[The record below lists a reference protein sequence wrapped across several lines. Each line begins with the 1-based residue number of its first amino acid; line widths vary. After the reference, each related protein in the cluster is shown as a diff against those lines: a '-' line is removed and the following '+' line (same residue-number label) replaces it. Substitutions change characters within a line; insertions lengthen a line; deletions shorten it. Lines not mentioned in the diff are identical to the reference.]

1 MEINLNTD
9 FQVAL
14 LNQSA
19 NDLLM
24 HYIWVWINS
33 LKYNFGRQSILYWF
47 ELKGVN
53 CSQKFRIIGIKV
65 IGRYF
70 T

>member
-9 FQVAL
+9 FQLAL
-14 LNQSA
+14 LDQSA

-33 LKYNFGRQSILYWF
+33 LKYNFGILHNEKYG
-47 ELKGVN
+47 LLM
-53 CSQKFRIIGIKV
+53 
-65 IGRYF
+65 
-70 T
+70 

>member
-9 FQVAL
+9 FQLAL
-14 LNQSA
+14 LDQSA

-47 ELKGVN
+47 ELE
-53 CSQKFRIIGIKV
+53 IKIWIKELIV
-65 IGRYF
+65 KNF
-70 T
+70 E